1 MALTL
6 DISADMELLLN
17 KQAAM
22 NRQDVTAYLL
32 KLVEKD
38 IGADLTEYSG
48 LEDFAGSVAGIQ
60 AGLDDVEA
68 GRTISLEEVIAQ
80 GEAGREQRRAARE
93 GKKVQ

>member
-6 DISADMELLLN
+6 EISADMELLLR

-22 NRQDVTAYLL
+22 NSQDVTAYLL
-32 KLVEKD
+32 KLVGKD
-38 IGADLTEYSG
+38 IGADLTEYTG

-80 GEAGREQRRAARE
+80 GEAGREQRRIARE
-93 GKKVQ
+93 GKKAQ